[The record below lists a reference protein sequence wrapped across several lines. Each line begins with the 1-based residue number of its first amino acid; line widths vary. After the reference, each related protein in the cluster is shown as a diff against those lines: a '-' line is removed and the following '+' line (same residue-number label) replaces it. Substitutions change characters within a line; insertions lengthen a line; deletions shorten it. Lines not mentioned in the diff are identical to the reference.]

1 MGEGEGLRVTL
12 KRVILDRSGLPKNSL
27 DTSLNLR
34 IKQKQ
39 PPELFYEVFLEI
51 SQNSQEAC
59 NSIKKE
65 TSVQMFSCE
74 FCEISKNNFL
84 TEHLW
89 TTAPILNAVK
99 NENQKGTCEQKMKEM
114 LETFQYIFYS
124 YYYIIHSKSQ
134 SNV

>member
-12 KRVILDRSGLPKNSL
+12 KRVVLDRSGLPKNSL
-27 DTSLNLR
+27 DTSLNLH

-39 PPELFYEVFLEI
+39 SPELFYEVFLEI

-65 TSVQMFSCE
+65 TLVQMFSCE
-74 FCEISKNNFL
+74 ISKNTFL

-89 TTAPILNAVK
+89 TTASILNAVK
-99 NENQKGTCEQKMKEM
+99 NENQKG
-114 LETFQYIFYS
+114 
-124 YYYIIHSKSQ
+124 SKK
-134 SNV
+134 

>member
-1 MGEGEGLRVTL
+1 
-12 KRVILDRSGLPKNSL
+12 
-27 DTSLNLR
+27 
-34 IKQKQ
+34 
-39 PPELFYEVFLEI
+39 
-51 SQNSQEAC
+51 
-59 NSIKKE
+59 
-65 TSVQMFSCE
+65 MFSCE

-89 TTAPILNAVK
+89 TTASILTAVK